1 MILPS
6 KLLLAVLI
14 KILFLMQEVLYS
26 EMDLGEYDNDF
37 MEHDGGNGE
46 CSKGSM
52 EMVTLAGIAGPLEV
66 NPGRASDDDD
76 DADLN
81 FLDDDISE

>member
-1 MILPS
+1 M
-6 KLLLAVLI
+6 
-14 KILFLMQEVLYS
+14 LFLMQEVLYS

-37 MEHDGGNGE
+37 LEHDGGNGE

-76 DADLN
+76 DLN